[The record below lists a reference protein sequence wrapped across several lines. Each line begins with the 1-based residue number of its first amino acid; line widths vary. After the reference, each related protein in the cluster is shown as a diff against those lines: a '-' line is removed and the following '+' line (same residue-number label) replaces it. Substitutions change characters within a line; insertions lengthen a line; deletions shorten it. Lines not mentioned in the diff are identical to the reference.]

1 MNFRKKSVVAPGSRV
16 RLKKFATDD
25 TLGVTEAE
33 AAARRET
40 LAKRLE
46 ALQEVLYAE
55 QKRSVLIVLQ
65 AMDAGGKD
73 GTIQHVMSGVNPQ
86 GCTVTSFKPPSTLE
100 LAHDFLWRV
109 HAAAPARGK
118 IGIFNRSHYEDV
130 LVTRVHNL
138 VPKKV
143 WGKRFAQIN
152 AFEELLTENGTTVLK
167 FFLHISKDEQKRRFD
182 DRLKD
187 PEKYWKASLADFKER
202 EFWDQ
207 YQEAYEDVLE
217 RCSTDN
223 APWFIIP
230 ADHKWFRDDAIS
242 EILVNALERMK
253 LEYPKPTA
261 DVLAR
266 VAAAKK

>member
-1 MNFRKKSVVAPGSRV
+1 MNFKKQLGVARGSRV
-16 RLKKFATDD
+16 RLKKLATGE
-25 TLGVTEAE
+25 TSGLKEEEGE
-33 AAARRET
+33 ARRGP
-40 LAKRLE
+40 LMKRLQ

-109 HAAAPARGK
+109 HAAVPARGK

-130 LVTRVHNL
+130 LVSRVHNL

-152 AFEELLTENGTTVLK
+152 AFEELLAENGTTILK

-187 PEKYWKASLADFKER
+187 PQKYWKASLADFKER
-202 EFWDQ
+202 EFWDE
-207 YQEAYEDVLE
+207 YQTAYEDVLE
-217 RCSTDN
+217 KCSTEH

-230 ADHKWFRDDAIS
+230 SDHKWFRDDAIS
-242 EILVNALERMK
+242 EILVDALDRMK

-266 VAAAKK
+266 VAAAKR